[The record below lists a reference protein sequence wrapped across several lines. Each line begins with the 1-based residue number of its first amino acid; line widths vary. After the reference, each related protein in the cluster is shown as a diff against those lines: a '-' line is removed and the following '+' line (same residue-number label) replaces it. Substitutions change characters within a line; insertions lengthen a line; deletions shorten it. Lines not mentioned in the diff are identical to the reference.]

1 MALTRFASKNK
12 RTPVQYPGSVH
23 RANKMQTF
31 RWIAWISLIALAIA
45 LALQNNTPTAINVL
59 WTQWNLSLSLLLIVT
74 AGLGFLIGAL
84 MTAMT
89 LHKRRPAGHRSDRPS
104 DRDSGRDSNRPVE
117 TIGTAGL
124 RD

>member
-1 MALTRFASKNK
+1 
-12 RTPVQYPGSVH
+12 
-23 RANKMQTF
+23 MQTF

-89 LHKRRPAGHRSDRPS
+89 LRKRRPAGHRSDRPS